1 MSAEIAKSAK
11 TFPADDMVG
20 AMKDS
25 VCVHQDSEEV
35 DAMNDADRAL
45 GDKIVKKCAIV
56 AREEH
61 AME

>member
-1 MSAEIAKSAK
+1 
-11 TFPADDMVG
+11 MVG

-56 AREEH
+56 AKEGN